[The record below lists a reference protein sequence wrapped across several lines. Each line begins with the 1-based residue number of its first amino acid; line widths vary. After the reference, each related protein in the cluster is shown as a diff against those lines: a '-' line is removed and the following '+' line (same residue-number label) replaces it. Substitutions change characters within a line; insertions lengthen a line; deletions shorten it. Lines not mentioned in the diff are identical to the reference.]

1 MKNTFQSFAFRT
13 GERRFLFAASVEAPA
28 DLPDA
33 TLDTPDAPAET
44 PTTGSTRRT
53 NTAQKDQER
62 AQKMTNN
69 AVNRTFNAMLKEPGA
84 TPESALAI
92 MQAETLYKN
101 FELTLS
107 ADKKTIEAKSKTD
120 LVVSVDALIATLPAG
135 PNTMELKRV
144 LDSLTADPSTR
155 TIMPG
160 LLQIL
165 KNNPDAQ
172 TDIIA
177 INGRLPALGP
187 KLFSIAQQYQK
198 DPEALK
204 LQAAGDPATKEVL
217 DQIDA
222 MDPGER
228 GMLLHLSSIATERSP
243 GSGRNSKNGLT
254 NPSDSKHLS
263 DTEKDDLIQKAQN
276 DLGDFSK
283 LTSSNE
289 KSKAAARIMMN
300 HGVSVDSESG
310 NITAP
315 STPSEKSMNKI
326 MGIVLLL
333 CAYLEQIKGKGKEA
347 TASAPATPP
356 KTPEQLAKDAEAAKV
371 TELETKVTKEGKTK
385 VKADIQ
391 KKEDAANRILN
402 GGPAIAAV
410 GTEPAQPVV
419 TGLRADKVKKDA
431 EIQTLK
437 TDIAALETALITTPD
452 DATKKQELSTKKAE
466 LPKQEAEVTK
476 MQQDITAQ
484 EKELTKV
491 ATDKKS
497 LEDLDKAKAE
507 QLKELNTEMGKVIA
521 DYNTLLPALRDI
533 NIAAGINAI
542 RNLQMDPENYKV
554 TSVDAPLTATSFD
567 GLKAKRITLKIPD
580 SAFAVD
586 GGKLVNPKECVVA
599 IRKMVDS
606 QKDLQKKIDTA
617 KVEGATEAD
626 ATQAVGIEI
635 KYPGVKF
642 DFKSGAWKLNGE
654 PGQIAHQAWNA
665 TTNPVFADLLA
676 AHMNTKLQNL
686 DSPDGEFYLLK
697 MCERSNPVLE
707 RKDMEN
713 IRSLTKV
720 NPLLKDAIRFNAL
733 SFTLAP
739 TPSEDFKNQ
748 IKESAL
754 YKNNV
759 LSTNLKTT
767 LGVN

>member
-263 DTEKDDLIQKAQN
+263 
-276 DLGDFSK
+276 
-283 LTSSNE
+283 
-289 KSKAAARIMMN
+289 
-300 HGVSVDSESG
+300 
-310 NITAP
+310 
-315 STPSEKSMNKI
+315 
-326 MGIVLLL
+326 
-333 CAYLEQIKGKGKEA
+333 
-347 TASAPATPP
+347 
-356 KTPEQLAKDAEAAKV
+356 
-371 TELETKVTKEGKTK
+371 
-385 VKADIQ
+385 
-391 KKEDAANRILN
+391 
-402 GGPAIAAV
+402 
-410 GTEPAQPVV
+410 
-419 TGLRADKVKKDA
+419 
-431 EIQTLK
+431 
-437 TDIAALETALITTPD
+437 
-452 DATKKQELSTKKAE
+452 
-466 LPKQEAEVTK
+466 
-476 MQQDITAQ
+476 
-484 EKELTKV
+484 
-491 ATDKKS
+491 
-497 LEDLDKAKAE
+497 
-507 QLKELNTEMGKVIA
+507 NTEG
-521 DYNTLLPALRDI
+521 P
-533 NIAAGINAI
+533 
-542 RNLQMDPENYKV
+542 
-554 TSVDAPLTATSFD
+554 
-567 GLKAKRITLKIPD
+567 KR
-580 SAFAVD
+580 F
-586 GGKLVNPKECVVA
+586 
-599 IRKMVDS
+599 R
-606 QKDLQKKIDTA
+606 
-617 KVEGATEAD
+617 
-626 ATQAVGIEI
+626 
-635 KYPGVKF
+635 
-642 DFKSGAWKLNGE
+642 
-654 PGQIAHQAWNA
+654 
-665 TTNPVFADLLA
+665 
-676 AHMNTKLQNL
+676 
-686 DSPDGEFYLLK
+686 
-697 MCERSNPVLE
+697 
-707 RKDMEN
+707 
-713 IRSLTKV
+713 
-720 NPLLKDAIRFNAL
+720 RF
-733 SFTLAP
+733 FQTYI
-739 TPSEDFKNQ
+739 FQ
-748 IKESAL
+748 
-754 YKNNV
+754 
-759 LSTNLKTT
+759 
-767 LGVN
+767 